1 MVFLDNLLF
10 FSQVF
15 SGKITIRL
23 ISIGIQEE
31 NTMKRLVLVICLM
44 STLVFGQQKMFDPP
58 LSERIANY
66 TIECRLDPETKI
78 VTGKEVLVCRNTS
91 DHALAELQF
100 HLYQNAFSSEKSSL
114 LTEEPEVPENLI
126 GHWGYCK
133 ILALKLPDGT
143 DLVSG
148 LVFIQ
153 PDDGNPHDKTVCAV
167 KLPRPVVPGGEFT
180 LNIDFETKLP
190 PCVSRSGYEKNFFS
204 VTQWFPKIGVYEEGG
219 WNCRQ
224 YHSNGEFYS
233 DFGVY
238 DVKITI
244 PEDYTVGAT
253 GILVSEEKI
262 NGGLKKLHFYCEDV
276 HDFGWC
282 ADTDFVEFEENHKGT
297 KIRFLCQKDHTAIA
311 HRFIKAVKVTL
322 DYFGTR
328 YGEYPYPQ
336 ITVVDSK
343 HRATGEMEYPTL
355 FQTGNFDT
363 DYKIAKYQA
372 EPLPDS
378 DKHIESLTIHEF
390 GHNWW
395 MGMIANNETDHV
407 WVDEGINSYATTV
420 AFEYGYGQ
428 YILEDHEGEYRT
440 IRDSE
445 RNFYLTFPKAAT
457 VLQPAWL
464 YRPGWEFY
472 TFTYTKPEMMLLT
485 LHNYFG
491 DEVWGKVMKTFFQR
505 WKFKHPRTQD
515 FYDVVHEITGKN
527 LQRFFDE
534 FMTTTHTLDFEVDK
548 VEDNKVW
555 IKRKGALRFPV
566 TVLVHFKD
574 GTEESRDWDAIRG
587 HVMYDFTNHAEI
599 EYVKIDPKNIIEFEL
614 DKKNNC
620 WIE

>member
-1 MVFLDNLLF
+1 
-10 FSQVF
+10 
-15 SGKITIRL
+15 
-23 ISIGIQEE
+23 
-31 NTMKRLVLVICLM
+31 
-44 STLVFGQQKMFDPP
+44 MFNPP
-58 LSERIANY
+58 LSDRIANY
-66 TIECRLDPETKI
+66 TMECRLDPETKI
-78 VTGKEVLVCRNTS
+78 VTGREVLVWRNTS
-91 DHALAELQF
+91 DHPVNELRF
-100 HLYQNAFSSEKSSL
+100 HLYQNAFSDAKSSL
-114 LTEEPEVPENLI
+114 LTEEPAIPEVLVD
-126 GHWGYCK
+126 HWGYCK
-133 ILALKLPDGT
+133 MKSMVLPDGT
-143 DLVSG
+143 DLVSS

-167 KLPRPVVPGGEFT
+167 KLPRPIAPGEELT
-180 LNIDFETKLP
+180 VDIDFETKLP

-244 PEDYTVGAT
+244 PEEFTVGAT
-253 GILVSEEKI
+253 GILVSEEKLS
-262 NGGLKKLHFYCEDV
+262 GGLKKLHYYCEDV
-276 HDFGWC
+276 HDFAWC
-282 ADTDFVEFEENHKGT
+282 ADTDFVEFVEDYEGT
-297 KIRFLCQKDHTAIA
+297 RIRLLCQKDHVDIA
-311 HRFIKAVKVTL
+311 HRFIKAVKVTF

-336 ITVVDSK
+336 ITVIDSK
-343 HRATGEMEYPTL
+343 HRTTGEMEYPTL

-363 DYKIAKYQA
+363 DYKIEKYQA

-420 AFEYGYGQ
+420 AFESGIGKYV
-428 YILEDHEGEYRT
+428 LENHNGEYRT
-440 IRDSE
+440 IRDHE
-445 RNFYLTFPKAAT
+445 RSYYLKYPKAAT

-472 TFTYTKPEMMLLT
+472 TFTYIKPEMMLLT

-491 DEVWGKVMKTFFQR
+491 DEIWGKVMKTFFQR

-515 FYDVVHEITGKN
+515 FYDVVHEITGKDFT
-527 LQRFFDE
+527 RFFDE
-534 FMTTTHTLDFEVDK
+534 FMTTTHTLDFEVERI
-548 VEDNKVW
+548 EDNKVW
-555 IKRKGALRFPV
+555 IKRIGTLRFPV
-566 TVLVHFKD
+566 TISVHFED
-574 GTEESRDWDAIRG
+574 GAEELCEWNAIRD
-587 HVMYDFTNHAEI
+587 HILYDFRDRAEI
-599 EYVKIDPKNIIEFEL
+599 KYVKIDPKNIIEFEL
-614 DKKNNC
+614 DKKNNS
-620 WIE
+620 WVK

>member
-1 MVFLDNLLF
+1 
-10 FSQVF
+10 
-15 SGKITIRL
+15 
-23 ISIGIQEE
+23 
-31 NTMKRLVLVICLM
+31 MKRLWLVICLM
-44 STLVFGQQKMFDPP
+44 STLLYGQQKMFDPP

-78 VTGKEVLVCRNTS
+78 IKGREVLVWRNVS
-91 DHALAELQF
+91 DQPVNELQF
-100 HLYQNAFSSEKSSL
+100 HLYQNAFSNENSSL
-114 LTEEPEVPENLI
+114 LTEELPVPEYLI

-133 ILALKLPDGT
+133 VLTMVLPEGT
-143 DLVSG
+143 DLAPS

-153 PDDGNPHDKTVCAV
+153 PDDGNPHDRTVCSV
-167 KLPRPVVPGGEFT
+167 KLPKPVASGEKLT
-180 LNIDFETKLP
+180 LKITFETKLP

-224 YHSNGEFYS
+224 YHSRGEYYS

-244 PEDYTVGAT
+244 PEEYTVGAT
-253 GILVSEEKI
+253 GVLVNEEKL
-262 NGGLKKLHFYCEDV
+262 NGGLKKLHYYCEDV
-276 HDFGWC
+276 HDFAWC
-282 ADTDFVEFEENHKGT
+282 ADTDFIEFVEEYKG
-297 KIRFLCQKDHTAIA
+297 KRIRLLCQKDHVTISQ
-311 HRFIKAVKVTL
+311 RFMKAVKVTF

-343 HRATGEMEYPTL
+343 HRVTGEMEYPTL

-363 DYKIAKYQA
+363 DYKFEKYRA

-407 WVDEGINSYATTV
+407 WIDEGINSYATTV
-420 AFEYGYGQ
+420 AFEYGIGKYV
-428 YILEDHEGEYRT
+428 LENHDEEYRT
-440 IRDSE
+440 IRDHE
-445 RNFYLTFPKAAT
+445 RSYYLKYPGAAT

-464 YRPGWEFY
+464 YRHGWEFY
-472 TFTYTKPEMMLLT
+472 TFTYIKPEMMLLT

-491 DEVWGKVMKTFFQR
+491 DDVWGKVMKTFFQR

-527 LQRFFDE
+527 FTRFFDE
-534 FMTTTHTLDFEVDK
+534 FMTTTHTLDFEVTK

-555 IKRKGALRFPV
+555 IKRNGALRFPV
-566 TVLVHFKD
+566 TILVHFKD
-574 GTEESRDWDAIRG
+574 GAEELRVWDTIRD
-587 HVMYDFTNHAEI
+587 HVMYDFSRHSEI

-614 DKKNNC
+614 DKKNNS
-620 WIE
+620 WVR